1 MGFTIL
7 DDNIC
12 VRRLF
17 KHASL
22 LFFALA
28 SLVIAVQLTREDL
41 EKGGCKPADT
51 FFPTL
56 LLSTNKMD
64 FPTAL
69 NVQTICLSR

>member
-1 MGFTIL
+1 MTTFVYVVYL
-7 DDNIC
+7 NML
-12 VRRLF
+12 LF
-17 KHASL
+17 
-22 LFFALA
+22 FFALA

-56 LLSTNKMD
+56 LSTNKMD

-69 NVQTICLSR
+69 DVQTICLSR